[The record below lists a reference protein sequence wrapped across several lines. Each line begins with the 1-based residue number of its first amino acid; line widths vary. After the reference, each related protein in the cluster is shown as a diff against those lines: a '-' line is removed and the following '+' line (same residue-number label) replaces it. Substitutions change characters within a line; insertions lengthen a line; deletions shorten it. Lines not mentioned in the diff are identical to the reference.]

1 MKKKRVV
8 SFIIVTASILFV
20 LVSARL
26 VLGGDGGP
34 RGRSVEAAA
43 TERVYSVEIDEAR
56 SGTVRSLIRLNG
68 EVVPTTN
75 VDTYPEVAGEVQRLF
90 VRLGDR
96 VSRGQVVANIDPSR
110 PGARFEVSPVT
121 APITGTVTAIYV
133 DQGGTVSTATP
144 IVAVGELDT
153 LEVVVDIPERFVSA
167 ARPGMTAEIELSA
180 FSGNRFTA
188 AASEISPL
196 LDSTTRTKEVRF
208 LVDPTE
214 TGAEAGMFAEVTIV
228 TETRDDVVVIPVES
242 IITRSDRDFIFTVID
257 DSVASLRPVQVGLI
271 ENQLAEI
278 REGLE
283 AGEPIVVRGQSII
296 EEGSAVQVLSTDRLL
311 IEAGD
316 EL

>member
-1 MKKKRVV
+1 MKKRAV
-8 SFIIVTASILFV
+8 SSIIIIASILFV
-20 LVSARL
+20 VASASI
-26 VLGGDGGP
+26 VLGGNGGP
-34 RGRSVEAAA
+34 RGRNVEAAA
-43 TERVYSVEIDEAR
+43 AERVYSVELDEAR

-75 VDTYPEVAGEVQRLF
+75 VDTYPEVSGEVQRLF

-96 VSRGQVVANIDPSR
+96 VRRGQVVANIDPSR

-167 ARPGMTAEIELSA
+167 ARPGMTAEVELSA
-180 FSGNRFTA
+180 FSGDRFTV

-208 LVDPTE
+208 LVDPVE

-228 TETRDDVVVIPVES
+228 SETRDDVVVIPVES

-257 DSVASLRPVQVGLI
+257 DSIASLRPVQVGLI

-278 REGLE
+278 REGLD
-283 AGEPIVVRGQSII
+283 AGEAVVVRGQSVI
-296 EEGSAVQVLSTDRLL
+296 EEGSSVQVLSADGLRG
-311 IEAGD
+311 ESGGD
-316 EL
+316 L

>member
-1 MKKKRVV
+1 MKKRAV
-8 SFIIVTASILFV
+8 SSIIIIASILFV
-20 LVSARL
+20 VVSASI
-26 VLGGDGGP
+26 VLGGNGGP
-34 RGRSVEAAA
+34 RGGNAEAAA
-43 TERVYSVEIDEAR
+43 ERVYSVELDEAR

-75 VDTYPEVAGEVQRLF
+75 VDTYPEVSGEVQRLF

-96 VSRGQVVANIDPSR
+96 VRRGQVVANIDPSR

-180 FSGNRFTA
+180 FPGNRFA
-188 AASEISPL
+188 VAASEISPL

-208 LVDPTE
+208 LVDPLE

-296 EEGSAVQVLSTDRLL
+296 EEGSAVQVLSAERLL
-311 IEAGD
+311 GESGD

>member
-8 SFIIVTASILFV
+8 SSITIAASILFV
-20 LVSARL
+20 VISARF

-34 RGRSVEAAA
+34 GGRNLEVAA
-43 TERVYSVEIDEAR
+43 TDRVYSVELDEAR

-96 VSRGQVVANIDPSR
+96 VRRGQVVANIDPSR

-121 APITGTVTAIYV
+121 APISGTVTAVYV

-167 ARPGMTAEIELSA
+167 ARPGMTADVELSA
-180 FSGNRFTA
+180 FPGSRFTVA
-188 AASEISPL
+188 ANEISPL

-208 LVDPTE
+208 LVDPVE
-214 TGAEAGMFAEVTIV
+214 TGAEAGMFAEVTII

-242 IITRSDRDFIFTVID
+242 IITRSDRDFIFTVVD
-257 DSVASLRPVQVGLI
+257 DSVASLRPVRVGLI

-278 REGLE
+278 QEGLE
-283 AGEPIVVRGQSII
+283 PGDPVVVRGQSVI
-296 EEGSAVQVLSTDRLL
+296 EEGSSVQVLSADRLFV
-311 IEAGD
+311 EGGG

>member
-1 MKKKRVV
+1 MKKRAV
-8 SFIIVTASILFV
+8 SSLIIIASILFV
-20 LVSARL
+20 VVSASI
-26 VLGGDGGP
+26 VLGGNGGP
-34 RGRSVEAAA
+34 RGGNAEAAA
-43 TERVYSVEIDEAR
+43 ERVYSVELDEAR

-75 VDTYPEVAGEVQRLF
+75 VDTYPEVSGEVQRLF

-96 VSRGQVVANIDPSR
+96 VRRGQVVANIDPSR

-180 FSGNRFTA
+180 FPGNRFA
-188 AASEISPL
+188 VAASEISPL

-208 LVDPTE
+208 LVDPLE

-296 EEGSAVQVLSTDRLL
+296 EEGSAVQVLSAERLL
-311 IEAGD
+311 SESGD